1 MTAEPPRRRWQDDET
16 IELIVLGRDAPEPPQ
31 ADTRPRF
38 YLGRAPGPRGAL
50 WYECNAVE
58 DRDGYLLYCRRLW
71 RWHRGPHEF
80 ASGFDR
86 NVNPNG

>member
-1 MTAEPPRRRWQDDET
+1 MTNEPPRRRWDDET
-16 IELIVLGRDAPEPPQ
+16 IELIVLARDAPEPSPP
-31 ADTRPRF
+31 DTRPRF

-50 WYECNAVE
+50 WYECNAVQ
-58 DRDGYLLYCRRLW
+58 DRDGYILYCRRWW
-71 RWHRGPHEF
+71 RWHRSPHDF